1 MILLMAK
8 FALVGSSFVERLRRF
23 TSEDLKVPGEVK
35 WFGFPGLR
43 TYSLSEEMWSN
54 IITYNPDCVFLHV
67 GGNDITTS
75 TRPKDVVGRIIAIC
89 ERLKDSGVKS
99 VFVAEVLTRGNFQR
113 SPDRH
118 LNKLIFDKKRKKI
131 NSLLK
136 TSFGHHFV
144 AFKDI
149 SFPKDFDDDLVHL
162 GTKTTQRSSGMTRY
176 FHRVR
181 RVFVSFRH
189 Q

>member
-1 MILLMAK
+1 MAK

-23 TSEDLKVPGEVK
+23 TSDDFKVPGEVK
-35 WFGFPGLR
+35 WFGVPGLR
-43 TYSLSEEMWSN
+43 SYSLSKEMWSN
-54 IITYNPDCVFLHV
+54 IVTFNPDCVFLHV
-67 GGNDITTS
+67 GGNDITTT

-89 ERLKDSGVKS
+89 ENLKGSGVKS

-136 TSFGHHFV
+136 STFGHHFV
-144 AFKDI
+144 VFKDI

-181 RVFVSFRH
+181 RVFISFRH